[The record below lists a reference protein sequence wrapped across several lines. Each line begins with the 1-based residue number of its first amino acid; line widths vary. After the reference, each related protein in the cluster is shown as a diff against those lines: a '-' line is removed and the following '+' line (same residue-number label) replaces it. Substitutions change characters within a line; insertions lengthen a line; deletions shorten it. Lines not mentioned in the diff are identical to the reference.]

1 MESAAIGGAERRQ
14 SMKAIVIHKYGGP
27 EELKFEEYRDP
38 IPGAGEVLVRVA
50 ATSINPF
57 DIKRRSGAA
66 KDAAP
71 INFPGVVG
79 VDVSG
84 TVFKIGVGVSD
95 FSVGDRVFAMSD
107 QTYAE
112 LCIVKASSLAKIPAG
127 LDLIEAAA
135 LPLVTTTGNEL
146 ISVGTGIQSG
156 QTVLVTGAVG
166 NLGRSAVFTAKD
178 RGATVIAGVLKRQVQ
193 DAASLGADRIVATDD
208 DKAMADL
215 LLLDAVADTV
225 GGTTAEKLMAKVKS
239 GGVFASVLGVP
250 QNAKDFPAVKGVPVY
265 AGPDAKILLHM
276 AEAVKAGNLR
286 IPIGRKL
293 PLQDAAQGHAAV
305 EKGEVG
311 KLLLVVDK
319 A

>member
-1 MESAAIGGAERRQ
+1 
-14 SMKAIVIHKYGGP
+14 MKAIVIHNYGGP
-27 EELKFEEYRDP
+27 EELKFEEYPDP
-38 IPGAGEVLVRVA
+38 ATGAGDVLVRVA

-71 INFPGVVG
+71 IKFPGIVG
-79 VDVSG
+79 VDLSG
-84 TVFKIGVGVSD
+84 TVLKVGTGVSG
-95 FSVGDRVFAMSD
+95 FSVGDQVFAMSD

-112 LCIVKASSLAKIPAG
+112 LCVVKAASLAKIPAG

-166 NLGRSAVFTAKD
+166 NVGRSAVFTAKN
-178 RGATVIAGVLKRQVQ
+178 RGAVVIAGVLKRQLQ
-193 DAASLGADRIVATDD
+193 EAANLGADRIVATDD
-208 DKAMADL
+208 EKSMAEL
-215 LLLDAVADTV
+215 PRLDAVADTV
-225 GGTTAEKLMAKVKS
+225 GGRTAEQLIAKVKS
-239 GGVFASVLGVP
+239 GGVFASVLGMP
-250 QNAKDFPAVKGVPVY
+250 QNAKDFPSVKGVPVY

-276 AEAVKAGNLR
+276 AEAVKAGKLK

-305 EKGEVG
+305 EKGGAG
-311 KLLLVVDK
+311 KLLLVSNSLS